1 MFRRLKNLRA
11 SIPPT
16 SDFPKG
22 TQRLWKSRIPI
33 GRVPLLLGLVISLSV
48 AAGSSSSANLPG
60 KTRTYYVAA
69 DQVVWDYAPGGV
81 NQVTGKPF
89 GDAESFWVSTGPR
102 QIGRVAK
109 KALYREYTDASFTQ
123 LKPRPKEWE
132 HLGFLGP
139 LIRAEVGDTIRVV
152 FRNNLNFPVSMHPH
166 GVFYE
171 RDSEGAVY
179 HSGAGDESIQAVSP
193 GSTHT
198 YIWPVPERAG
208 PADEM
213 SSVLWMYHSHVNEI
227 ADTNAGLVG
236 PIIVTAR
243 GMAKSD
249 GTPKDVDREFVIAFS
264 TVLEGE
270 SPYFEANV
278 QEYAGDPKN
287 VKIVTTPNGAR
298 GMLTGVPGLPFDPV
312 IRENINGFLFG
323 NTPGL
328 TMNVG
333 DRVRWYLM
341 ATSNFELHAPHWHGN
356 TVVTQHMRTD
366 VAALQTMGMLTAD
379 MVPDNV
385 GTWLLHCHV
394 GGHLRAGMQALYTV
408 EPKTTSK
415 LSARAR

>member
-1 MFRRLKNLRA
+1 MFQRPRN
-11 SIPPT
+11 T
-16 SDFPKG
+16 SGCISRKSVFSQGNPK
-22 TQRLWKSRIPI
+22 PI
-33 GRVPLLLGLVISLSV
+33 IWLAILTGLMVSLSLG
-48 AAGSSSSANLPG
+48 AESSSSATSAG

-69 DQVVWDYAPGGV
+69 DPVVWDYAPSGV

-89 GDAESFWVSTGPR
+89 GDAENFWTSTGPH
-102 QIGRVAK
+102 QLGRVVK

-123 LKPRPKEWE
+123 LKPRPKQWG

-139 LIRAEVGDTIRVV
+139 LMRAEVGDTIHVV

-166 GVFYE
+166 GVFYD

-179 HSGAGDESIQAVSP
+179 HTGGDDDERAQAVSP
-193 GSTHT
+193 GATHT
-198 YIWPVPERAG
+198 YVWPVPERAG

-243 GMAKSD
+243 GMARPD

-264 TVLEGE
+264 TVLEAE
-270 SPYFEANV
+270 SPYLDENV
-278 QEYAGDPKN
+278 QEYIADPKT

-298 GMLTGVPGLPFDPV
+298 GILTGIPGLPFDPI

-328 TMNVG
+328 TMNAG
-333 DRVRWYLM
+333 EHVRWYLM

-356 TVVTQHMRTD
+356 TVTIQHMRTD
-366 VAALQTMGMLTAD
+366 VASLLTMGMLTAD
-379 MVPDNV
+379 MVPDNP
-385 GTWLLHCHV
+385 GTWLMHCHV

-408 EPKTTSK
+408 EPKATNK
-415 LSARAR
+415 LSATIH